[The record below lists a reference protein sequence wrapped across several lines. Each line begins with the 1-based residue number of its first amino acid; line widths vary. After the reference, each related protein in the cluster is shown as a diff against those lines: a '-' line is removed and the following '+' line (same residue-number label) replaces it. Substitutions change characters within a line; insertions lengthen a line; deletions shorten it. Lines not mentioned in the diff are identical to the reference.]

1 MKHFRKIISLTVS
14 LMLLICV
21 IPFSGITASAAST
34 LTEEQFAQK
43 LAEIKKE
50 YPDGKYWNQYNGT
63 SKVGNQN
70 VAKAG
75 DIICPGTSG
84 GKSCKSNKTCALYGS
99 CTCKCGSFHGEQ
111 CHGFA
116 NLVAYKMFGSY
127 ATNWVNA
134 SSNSDVNK
142 NWEYHKS
149 VSRYYAGDF
158 IRLNLGSYGH
168 SVFVTKVTSSRV
180 YVVDCNRSGACQ
192 IDWDDSYS
200 IDYLKK
206 ITIFVVHYKN
216 NTLSGTGSTV
226 HSLTMQY
233 NANGGTLSDNIYTVT
248 TDGDVGLW
256 MRSSYSTSSS
266 KLVLVP
272 DDTRLTVTETK
283 TSGGY
288 TWGKTTYDGKT
299 GWCAISIGAVKTYYL
314 NSDTIYNT
322 VSKKAYANSWNY
334 GTGSVYG
341 LTNNTTFG
349 LSKKGY
355 EFVGWSLSSD
365 GSTDVFDQD
374 DSSLKAENIY
384 PDVKNK
390 NATVTLYAIWKPV
403 LRTIDSIEIASM
415 PNQTVYYIGES
426 IDLTGLKLKINY
438 NDGSSELTGQCGISE
453 FDSSTAGAKTLTVG
467 YSDIFTTLEVTV
479 KEPKITMPTEL
490 SLEAG
495 QEKQLSLT
503 SDPSD
508 AKITYSSSD
517 TEVVTVENGKIVAV
531 ANGKAR
537 VSAGI
542 TLNDISYIS
551 NCIVTV
557 GDGIKASEADSPTFS
572 VESKNNGNNKIS
584 VTVNL
589 NNSDKVCDGN
599 FTLCYNSDLL
609 EVKSYTFGAL
619 LNDSSKL
626 CNLDY
631 LSEGNKIRVTFAS
644 VEELAKSGQ
653 VITFEFDVKSSGA
666 AEFNFYS
673 FNTYNASGKSLAAV
687 ADKKIVNVSKTEAE
701 RKLVSIAIDQMPQKT
716 EYLIGESLNTAGLKL
731 KLNYNDGTYETVTE
745 GFSVTGF
752 DSATIGAKTV
762 TVSYEG
768 KTTSYQIEVK
778 ASEISVDP
786 NSPQIFLESKKV
798 TTGQQFTV
806 KVEVKNN
813 PGFNTAS
820 VKIVYDTEKLK
831 LISAELGESFATGA
845 TVSYDNLPYVTFIR
859 ANNITS
865 DSTVLLLSFEAIN
878 VGESNI
884 SLEFSNGDIS
894 NVDEEDVNFAV
905 VDGKITVA
913 DYTPGDINDDGKINT
928 KDLTR
933 LIKYINHE
941 NVEYNAQ
948 ALDVNG
954 DGKVNTKD
962 LTRLL
967 RYINRENVEIF

>member
-34 LTEEQFAQK
+34 LTEEQFASK
-43 LAEIKKE
+43 LAAIKKE
-50 YPDGKYWNQYNGT
+50 YPDGKYWNEYNGT

-75 DIICPGTSG
+75 DKICPGTSG
-84 GKSCKSNKTCALYGS
+84 GKKCKSNKTCALYGS
-99 CTCKCGSFHGEQ
+99 CTCSCGYFHGWQ

-127 ATNWVNA
+127 ATNWINA

-158 IRLNLGSYGH
+158 IRLNIGPYGH
-168 SVFVTKVTSSRV
+168 SVFVIKVTSSKV

-206 ITIFVVHYKN
+206 ITNFVVRYKN
-216 NTLSGTGSTV
+216 NTLSGTGSTI

-233 NANGGTLSDNIYTVT
+233 NANGGELSNELYTVT

-272 DDTRLTVTETK
+272 DDTKLTVTETK

-288 TWGKTTYDGKT
+288 TWGKTTYNGKT

-314 NSDTIYNT
+314 NSDMIYNT
-322 VSKKAYANSWNY
+322 VSKNVYSHFWNY

-355 EFVGWSLSSD
+355 EFAGWSLSSD
-365 GSTDVFDQD
+365 GSTEIFDQD
-374 DSSLKAENIY
+374 DNSLKAESIY

-403 LRTIDSIEIASM
+403 LRTIDSIEIASL
-415 PNQTVYYIGES
+415 PNQTVYYIGEI

-438 NDGSSELTGQCGISE
+438 NDGSSELTGQFGISE
-453 FDSSTAGAKTLTVG
+453 FDSSAAGAKTMTVG
-467 YSDIFTTLEVTV
+467 YGDIFTTFEVTV
-479 KEPKITMPTEL
+479 KEPKITLPTEI
-490 SLEAG
+490 SLAAG
-495 QEKQLSLT
+495 EEKQLNAIA
-503 SDPSD
+503 DPLN

-517 TEVVTVENGKIVAV
+517 TEVLTVENGKISAI

-542 TLNDISYIS
+542 TVNDISYIS

-557 GDGIKASEADSPTFS
+557 GNGIKASDADSPTLS
-572 VESKNNGNNKIS
+572 VEAKDNGSNRID
-584 VTVNL
+584 VTVDL
-589 NNSDKVCDGN
+589 NNSDKVYDGN
-599 FTLCYNSDLL
+599 FTLCYDSDLL
-609 EVKSYTFGAL
+609 EVKSYTFGSL
-619 LNDSSKL
+619 LDESSKM
-626 CNLDY
+626 CNPDY
-631 LSEGNKIRVTFAS
+631 LSEGNKIRVTFS
-644 VEELAKSGQ
+644 GIKELAESGN
-653 VITFEFDVKSSGA
+653 VITVEFGIIGSGA
-666 AEFNFYS
+666 AEFNFDC
-673 FNTYNASGKSLAAV
+673 FNTYDLSGQALNSV
-687 ADKKIVNVSKTEAE
+687 AEKKIIKVKKTENE
-701 RKLVSIAIDQMPQKT
+701 RSLVSISIEQMPQKT
-716 EYLIGESLNTAGLKL
+716 EYFVGENLDTKGLKL
-731 KLNYNDGTYETVTE
+731 KLNYNDATSEIVTDGFTV
-745 GFSVTGF
+745 SGF
-752 DSATIGAKTV
+752 DSSTSGVETITV
-762 TVSYEG
+762 LYEG
-768 KTTSYQIEVK
+768 KTVSYDIEVK
-778 ASEISVDP
+778 EDGSPVKP
-786 NSPQIFLESKKV
+786 GSPQIVFGSKNV
-798 TTGQQFTV
+798 TKGKQFTV
-806 KVEVKNN
+806 NVEVKNN

-820 VKIVYDTEKLK
+820 LKIKYDIDKLK
-831 LISAELGESFATGA
+831 LISAELGESYAAGA

-859 ANNITS
+859 S
-865 DSTVLLLSFEAIN
+865 DNVTADSVMLILTFEALA

-884 SLEFSNGDIS
+884 SLEYSAGDIS
-894 NVDEEDVNFAV
+894 NIKEEDVNFAV
-905 VDGKITVA
+905 VDGKITVVE
-913 DYTPGDINDDGKINT
+913 YTPGDINNDGRINT

-941 NVEYNAQ
+941 SVDYNEQ

-967 RYINRENVEIF
+967 RYINKENVEIF